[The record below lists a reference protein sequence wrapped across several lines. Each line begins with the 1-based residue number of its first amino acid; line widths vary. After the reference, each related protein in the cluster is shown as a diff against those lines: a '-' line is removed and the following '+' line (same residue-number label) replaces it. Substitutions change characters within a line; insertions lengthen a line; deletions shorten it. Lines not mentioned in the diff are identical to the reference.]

1 MTTWQATRSLTSE
14 DGRAV
19 EVSIGVPEPDG
30 DSWRCDARIVVD
42 GTSAV
47 TPWKGRDAFE
57 ALQQALTSV
66 WSEVTALGCKQSPD
80 LPAKSHGFY
89 RPVPIEPLLH
99 NADAF
104 NAMLDARLADHDALP
119 ADKARL
125 KAMGRAFA
133 AKGPPPSPGGG

>member
-19 EVSIGVPEPDG
+19 EVSLGVPESAG
-30 DSWRCDARIVVD
+30 DSWRCDVRMVVD

-47 TPWKGRDAFE
+47 TPWNGQDAFE
-57 ALQQALTSV
+57 ALQQALAFIWHET
-66 WSEVTALGCKQSPD
+66 TAMGCKQREE
-80 LPAKSHGFY
+80 LPPKSHGFS

-125 KAMGRAFA
+125 KAIGRAFMG
-133 AKGPPPSPGGG
+133 KGPAK